1 MTDEEFGFIRAVV
14 EDPDNDTPRLLY
26 ADWLDEQGDPAA
38 SARAEFI
45 RIQCQLARDHT
56 RHRLLEKHRQ
66 RERELLRAYQARWV
80 AEVAHTNLVSTCRFH
95 RGFLTGIGLPAHQ
108 FFTLAPRLFRLAPI
122 QQLTVY
128 GLTEVGVASLAYT
141 PECSRL
147 TALVLDG
154 NRITDAGVRVLANSP
169 YLHALRELSLCGNQI
184 TDLAVLVDML
194 QRLPLQV
201 LRLDNNPID
210 VRAQISNFQRLA
222 ERVAHISI

>member
-1 MTDEEFGFIRAVV
+1 MTDEEFGFIQAVV
-14 EDPDNDTPRLLY
+14 KDPDNDTPRLLY

-56 RHRLLEKHRQ
+56 RHPLLDQHRQ

-122 QQLTVY
+122 QQLTVHE
-128 GLTEVGVASLAYT
+128 LTEVGVASLAYT

-147 TALVLDG
+147 NCADTRRQPHHQRRGPSLGQFSVSACAPRAFALRQPDHRSGHAGGPAATATV
-154 NRITDAGVRVLANSP
+154 AGVAIGQQP
-169 YLHALRELSLCGNQI
+169 
-184 TDLAVLVDML
+184 D
-194 QRLPLQV
+194 
-201 LRLDNNPID
+201 
-210 VRAQISNFQRLA
+210 
-222 ERVAHISI
+222 